1 MSQKGQGFML
11 SVLCHFDRIS
21 HENAKKTQAS
31 NVAILDKVKVVA
43 IVRIIPLLE
52 IQPKQ
57 NLAQQNKIPCDQKV
71 LF

>member
-1 MSQKGQGFML
+1 M
-11 SVLCHFDRIS
+11 IS
-21 HENAKKTQAS
+21 ENFSETY
-31 NVAILDKVKVVA
+31 VVKVVA
-43 IVRIIPLLE
+43 IVRIILLLE

>member
-1 MSQKGQGFML
+1 M
-11 SVLCHFDRIS
+11 IS
-21 HENAKKTQAS
+21 ENFSETY
-31 NVAILDKVKVVA
+31 VVKVVA